1 MMWLKFDRDFETE
14 VFLTFFNLDQL
25 VIWRK
30 SSYSGEST
38 QHLRLLCLWQ
48 CRSWF
53 SQFWRPQSD
62 IASTDEGDERDWTWY
77 RKYNLCKT
85 IPSRRRLSLWARR
98 HSPCKLPRGRPAA
111 YNQKILCLTWY
122 ICHQQMFT
130 SQSEWIWKFIIEWL
144 SLHELVHLLLRPNV
158 EGDVR
163 NNKVVVRVDVWT
175 TWFVN
180 QAPITLQCV
189 KC

>member
-1 MMWLKFDRDFETE
+1 MNVTEHDMDTIFAIRQYRAGAAWAFGHGDILPVSYPEVVQPPIIRKFFVWLD
-14 VFLTFFNLDQL
+14 
-25 VIWRK
+25 
-30 SSYSGEST
+30 
-38 QHLRLLCLWQ
+38 
-48 CRSWF
+48 
-53 SQFWRPQSD
+53 
-62 IASTDEGDERDWTWY
+62 
-77 RKYNLCKT
+77 
-85 IPSRRRLSLWARR
+85 
-98 HSPCKLPRGRPAA
+98 
-111 YNQKILCLTWY
+111 

-180 QAPITLQCV
+180 QAHYTPLYYVIKKLLCITVDEVKIDIAQCKPGSKAV
-189 KC
+189 KIRTKHLWNSNQSLRQNDHQMPNIVAQLIKKHLDHS